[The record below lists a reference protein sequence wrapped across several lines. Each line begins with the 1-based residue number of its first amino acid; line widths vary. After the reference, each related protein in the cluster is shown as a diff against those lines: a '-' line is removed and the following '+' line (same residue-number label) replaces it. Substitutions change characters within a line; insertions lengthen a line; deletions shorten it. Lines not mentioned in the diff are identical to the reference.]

1 MYKNQLTSILQLDA
15 AAKKVFRG
23 VYAMDRLPIRAQTSA
38 AYVINMDDHDE
49 PGSHWI
55 AVFCDKYGRVE
66 YMDSYGLVP
75 LDERC
80 RNFLGSN
87 FTYNTLALQRLLS
100 SACGF
105 YCVYYLLHRARGISA
120 ESILKPLSRT
130 DSDYIV
136 KKFLYSR
143 YKPIFN

>member
-1 MYKNQLTSILQLDA
+1 MYKNQLTSILQLDTV
-15 AAKKVFRG
+15 AKKIFRG
-23 VYAMDRLPIRAQTSA
+23 VYAMDRLPTRSQTSA
-38 AYVINMDDHDE
+38 AYVINTDNHDE

-55 AVFCDKYGRVE
+55 AVFCDKFGRVE
-66 YMDSYGLVP
+66 YMDSYGLAP

-80 RNFLGSN
+80 RNFLGSD
-87 FTYNTLALQRLLS
+87 FTYNILALQRPLS

-105 YCVYYLLHRARGISA
+105 YCVYYILHRARGISA
-120 ESILKPLSRT
+120 DSILKLLFRT